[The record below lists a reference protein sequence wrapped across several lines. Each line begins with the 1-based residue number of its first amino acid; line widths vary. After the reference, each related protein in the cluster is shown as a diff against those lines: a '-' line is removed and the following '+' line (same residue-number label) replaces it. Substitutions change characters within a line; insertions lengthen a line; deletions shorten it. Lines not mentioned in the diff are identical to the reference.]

1 MAKVLDGVVV
11 SDILFNEYHKFKKGD
26 PCDTEMVKRLLH
38 YYKHEI
44 VSNVGQYENNN
55 VQIDS
60 NLKAQLTHAGLKRQS
75 LEDLAENNTIYK
87 IILNTERNDFPY
99 INVMDDGEK
108 LENNFSSSFDV
119 AEVRNR
125 AYDHLTAIC
134 KHAKKITVYDKYFSC
149 GKNNVSV
156 LERIFPKKNLDIH
169 YNYDSEKKIGI
180 NDDDITALK
189 AICSGWNFTNERAM
203 TGRHDRYLIIDDQ
216 VEVILSSG
224 FDHLC
229 NNSGDLTYI
238 VRPVKSP
245 RFK

>member
-26 PCDTEMVKRLLH
+26 QCDTEMVKRLLH

-44 VSNVGQYENNN
+44 VSNVDQYEKNN
-55 VQIDS
+55 VQIDP
-60 NLKAQLTHAGLKRQS
+60 NLKAQLTHAGLRHQS

-99 INVMDDGEK
+99 INVMEDDQK

-119 AEVRNR
+119 AEVRKR
-125 AYDHLTAIC
+125 AFEHLTAIC
-134 KHAKKITVYDKYFSC
+134 KHAKKITVYDKYFSN

-156 LERIFPKKNLDIH
+156 LERIFPKKKLEIH
-169 YNYDSEKKIGI
+169 YYYDSAKDIGI
-180 NDDDITALK
+180 NDADILALK
-189 AICSGWNFTNERAM
+189 AVCSNWTFIKDNYVTK
-203 TGRHDRYLIIDDQ
+203 RHDRYLIVDDRL
-216 VEVILSSG
+216 EVILSSG
-224 FDHLC
+224 FDHL
-229 NNSGDLTYI
+229 NDDSGDLTYI
-238 VRPVKSP
+238 IRPIKLS